1 MNPLEIQNNVEKV
14 IDELD
19 QEEFI
24 YDLLLAYGISK
35 ASIKRLK
42 LGDYNLSDDEGT
54 ILFRKKIFFKKEKP
68 DMLLQTIESMSA
80 KEEVRKHAPRFLI
93 ATDYRTLVAKD
104 LKLGKNLD
112 IQLKNLGNYFD
123 FFLPLAGTEVYK
135 SPNDNEADRDAS
147 YKMATLYDL
156 LKEDNPQIYD
166 SADAINELNIF
177 LSRIL
182 FCFFAEDTDIFET
195 SIFTETLVRYTK
207 LEGVDTD
214 EFFTLLFEKL
224 NSKSNN
230 QFPQYF
236 NQFPHVNG
244 GLFKKEISVP
254 KFSFKARKTLVELG
268 ELQWRN
274 INPDIFGSMIQAVVV
289 PEYRSDL
296 GMHYTSVSN
305 ILKLIRP
312 LFLDE
317 LYEEFEKI
325 DDPKRLRKLIRR
337 ISGIKF
343 FDPACGSGNFLII
356 TYKEIRVLEIKII
369 QKIIELS
376 QQREIHYTRISL
388 EQFYG
393 IELDDFAHE
402 MAILSLWLAEHQ
414 MNEVFEDR
422 LLDYAG
428 SSQML
433 PLKDFGGIRQGNAT
447 RIDWKVVCPIEK
459 DDEVY
464 VIGNPPYYGSRK
476 QNKDQKDD
484 LEYVFGDNFNSLDYI
499 SAWFYKA
506 SKYIL
511 CHESKFAFVSTN
523 SICQGDHVS
532 KIWPRVLNQNLEF
545 DFAYQSFKW
554 KNSAKGN
561 AGVSVV
567 IIGIRNKSKEKRY
580 IFQNGFKHEV
590 KNINPYLTQ
599 GSNIVVVGRSDP
611 ISKLPQMNFGNMP
624 NDGGNL
630 ILSDSE
636 YKELVSS
643 NKTVSKWIK
652 KYMGASDLING
663 TKRYTLWIQDSDLVE
678 ACKVQE
684 IDSRI
689 KGVVSHRLKS
699 KRKST
704 KELAPFPNRY
714 AFSAFVET
722 DSIIIPGVSSEK
734 RKYIPIGILTS
745 DTVISNSAMAMYGIN
760 PYVFAILTSRIHMV
774 WVRGVGGRLKMDY
787 RYSIKLCYN
796 TFPFPEIDSMGK
808 EILKRY
814 AYSIIEERA
823 KYPTKTLAQLYD
835 PEKMPDGL
843 LKAHHELDLAV
854 ERCYRLKSFENDTER
869 LEYLLRMYQE
879 MSNKDTIFS
888 KQKRT
893 RKSKN

>member
-1 MNPLEIQNNVEKV
+1 M
-14 IDELD
+14 IDEFD
-19 QEEFI
+19 QGEFI

-35 ASIKRLK
+35 ASIKRLR

-54 ILFRKKIFFKKEKP
+54 ILFKKKIFFKKERP
-68 DMLLQTIESMSA
+68 DKLLQTIDSMQV
-80 KEEVRKHAPRFLI
+80 KEEVIKHVPRFLI
-93 ATDYRTLVAKD
+93 VTDYRTLVAKD

-112 IQLKNLGNYFD
+112 IQLKSLGNYFD

-135 SPNDNEADRDAS
+135 SPNDNEADREAS

-166 SADAINELNIF
+166 SLEAIGELNIF

-182 FCFFAEDTDIFET
+182 FCFFAEDTGIFGT

-207 LEGVDTD
+207 QDGDDTD
-214 EFFTLLFEKL
+214 DFLSQLFEKL
-224 NSKSNN
+224 NSKFEN
-230 QFPQYF
+230 QFPEYF
-236 NQFPHVNG
+236 NQFPYVNG
-244 GLFKKEISVP
+244 GLFKREISVP

-312 LFLDE
+312 LFLDA
-317 LYEEFEKI
+317 LYEEFERSI
-325 DDPKRLRKLIRR
+325 DAKQLRKLIRR
-337 ISGIKF
+337 ISNIKF

-356 TYKEIRVLEIKII
+356 AYKEIRVLEIKII
-369 QKIIELS
+369 QRIIELS
-376 QQREIHYTRISL
+376 QQREIHYTGISL

-422 LLDYAG
+422 LLDSAG
-428 SSQML
+428 SSQIL
-433 PLKDFGGIRQGNAT
+433 PLKDFGGIERGNAT
-447 RIDWKVVCPIEK
+447 RLEWKAVCRTEK

-464 VIGNPPYYGSRK
+464 VIGNPPYLGSRK

-484 LEYVFGDNFNSLDYI
+484 LKYVFGSNYKSLDYI

-506 SKYIL
+506 SRYIAGHKAK
-511 CHESKFAFVSTN
+511 CAFVSTN
-523 SICQGDHVS
+523 SICQGLLVSLTWRRVLSS
-532 KIWPRVLNQNLEF
+532 KIEIE
-545 DFAYQSFKW
+545 FAYQPFKW
-554 KNSAKGN
+554 QNSAKGN

-567 IIGIRNKSKEKRY
+567 IIGIRNVSKNPKYLFQGNLRKR
-580 IFQNGFKHEV
+580 V
-590 KNINPYLTQ
+590 RNINAYLTE
-599 GSNIVVVGRSDP
+599 GDNIIVDKQEYP
-611 ISKLPQMNFGNMP
+611 ISRFPQMNFGNMP
-624 NDGGNL
+624 ADGGNL
-630 ILSDSE
+630 ILSEPEKDS
-636 YKELVSS
+636 LITSHPSVD
-643 NKTVSKWIK
+643 KWIK
-652 KYMGASDLING
+652 PLLSAKEFLNGVNRYCLWLEDVSREDYLKYGLVKDRIEKN
-663 TKRYTLWIQDSDLVE
+663 YTNRLNS
-678 ACKVQE
+678 
-684 IDSRI
+684 SRP
-689 KGVVSHRLKS
+689 
-699 KRKST
+699 
-704 KELAPFPNRY
+704 ELA
-714 AFSAFVET
+714 E
-722 DSIIIPGVSSEK
+722 IPHLFAQITQPRGANFILIPRVSSEN
-734 RKYIPIGILTS
+734 RKYIPIGYFNSSYKVS
-745 DTVISNSAMAMYGIN
+745 DTCHLVATNEEWL
-760 PYVFAILTSRIHMV
+760 FTILTSRLHMV
-774 WVRGVGGRLKMDY
+774 WVGAVGGKLETRY

-796 TFPFPEIDSMGK
+796 TFPFPEISSGQK
-808 EILKRY
+808 ENLKQH

-823 KYPTKTLAQLYD
+823 KHPARTLAQLYD
-835 PEKMPDGL
+835 PEKMSDGL
-843 LKAHHELDLAV
+843 LSAHQELDRAV

-869 LEYLLRMYQE
+869 LEYLLKMYQE

>member
-1 MNPLEIQNNVEKV
+1 MNSSEIQNNVEKV
-14 IDELD
+14 IDEFD
-19 QEEFI
+19 EGEFI

-35 ASIKRLK
+35 ASIKRLR

-54 ILFRKKIFFKKEKP
+54 ILFKKKIFFKKEKP

-428 SSQML
+428 SSQIL
-433 PLKDFGGIRQGNAT
+433 PLKDFGGIKRGNAT
-447 RIDWKVVCPIEK
+447 RLDWKAVCPIEK

-464 VIGNPPYYGSRK
+464 VTGNPPYLGSRK

-484 LEYVFGDNFNSLDYI
+484 LKCVFGSHYKSLDYI

-506 SKYIL
+506 SRYIL
-511 CHESKFAFVSTN
+511 GHRARCAFVSTN
-523 SICQGDHVS
+523 SICQGLLVS
-532 KIWPRVLNQNLEF
+532 LTWMRVLSSEIEIE
-545 DFAYQSFKW
+545 FAYQSFKW

-567 IIGIRNKSKEKRY
+567 IIGIRNVSRNPKY
-580 IFQNGFKHEV
+580 LFQNNLRKKV
-590 KNINPYLTQ
+590 RNITPYLTE
-599 GSNIVVVGRSDP
+599 GDNLIVDKRESP
-611 ISKLPQMNFGNMP
+611 ISIFPQMNFGNMP
-624 NDGGNL
+624 ADGGNL
-630 ILSDSE
+630 ILS
-636 YKELVSS
+636 ELEKNSLIESYPSVD
-643 NKTVSKWIK
+643 KWIK
-652 KYMGASDLING
+652 PLLSAKEFLNGVNRYCLWLEGVSKEDYLKYSLVKDRIEQN
-663 TKRYTLWIQDSDLVE
+663 YTNRLNS
-678 ACKVQE
+678 
-684 IDSRI
+684 SRP
-689 KGVVSHRLKS
+689 
-699 KRKST
+699 
-704 KELAPFPNRY
+704 ELA
-714 AFSAFVET
+714 ET
-722 DSIIIPGVSSEK
+722 PHLFAQITQPQGVNFILIPGVSSEN
-734 RKYIPIGILTS
+734 REYIPIGYY
-745 DTVISNSAMAMYGIN
+745 DGNHKVNNSCFFVATN
-760 PYVFAILTSRIHMV
+760 EEWLFAILTSRIHMV
-774 WVRGVGGRLKMDY
+774 WVRGVGGRLKTDY

-796 TFPFPEIDSMGK
+796 TFPFPEIDAKQK
-808 EILKRY
+808 ENLKLY

-823 KYPTKTLAQLYD
+823 KHPTKTLAQLYD
-835 PEKMPDGL
+835 PEKMPKEL
-843 LKAHHELDLAV
+843 LKAHDELDRAV

-869 LEYLLRMYQE
+869 LEYLLKMYQE

-888 KQKRT
+888 KQRKT